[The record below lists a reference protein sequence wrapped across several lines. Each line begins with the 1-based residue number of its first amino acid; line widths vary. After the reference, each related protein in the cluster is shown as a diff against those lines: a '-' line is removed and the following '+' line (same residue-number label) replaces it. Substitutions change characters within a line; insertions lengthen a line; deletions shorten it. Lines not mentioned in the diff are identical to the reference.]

1 MKKTLL
7 LLVLLTSFVNAQVV
21 YETVPSLNLSEPRQ
35 VKIQLPRNY
44 ESNKDKDYPVIVVLD
59 ADYLFEPVAG
69 NVDYYS
75 YWEDMPQAIVVGIM
89 QPDRMADTQ
98 YDETNFLPVGEGK
111 LFFDF
116 IGSELFPWLSKKYRL
131 APFNLIIGHD
141 ATAGFANYFLMKN
154 PPLFN
159 AYVSLSPDL
168 APQMSERLTD
178 ILQHTE
184 NKIFYYQATGSQ
196 DIAPLRDATL
206 ALNTSLENIENSN
219 INYYFDNFEEATH
232 YTLVGRGI
240 PSALEQIFSIYRPI
254 TKKEFEEQVLNA
266 ESPYAYLIEKY
277 EIIENL
283 FGMNDRIRINDFI
296 AIAAALEKKSD
307 WEGFEDLGKLA
318 RKEYPETVLGSYYL
332 GKSYE
337 GKGDTKKAMRTYES
351 ALVLKSAGD
360 IDKDVLMARAQ
371 RIKDDFGY

>member
-7 LLVLLTSFVNAQVV
+7 LLVLFTSFLDAQVI
-21 YETVPSLNLSEPRQ
+21 YETVPSLNFTEPRQ

-98 YDETNFLPVGEGK
+98 YDETNFLPVGQGK

-178 ILQHTE
+178 ILQRTE

-196 DIAPLRDATL
+196 DITPLRDATL
-206 ALNTSLENIENSN
+206 ALNTSLENIENTN

>member
-7 LLVLLTSFVNAQVV
+7 LLVLFTNFLDAQVI
-21 YETVPSLNLSEPRQ
+21 YETVPSLNFTEPRQ

-89 QPDRMADTQ
+89 QPDRMADSQ
-98 YDETNFLPVGEGK
+98 YDETNFLPVGQGK

-178 ILQHTE
+178 ILQRTD

-196 DIAPLRDATL
+196 DITPLRDATL
-206 ALNTSLENIENSN
+206 ALNTSLENIENTN
-219 INYYFDNFEEATH
+219 INYYFDNLEEAAH

-254 TKKEFEEQVLNA
+254 TKKEFEDQVLNA

>member
-7 LLVLLTSFVNAQVV
+7 LFLLFTSFLDAQVI
-21 YETVPSLNLSEPRQ
+21 YETVPSLNFSEPRQ

-44 ESNKDKDYPVIVVLD
+44 ESNKDKDYPVIVILD

-69 NVDYYS
+69 NIDYYS

-98 YDETNFLPVGEGK
+98 YDETNFLPVGQGK

-116 IGSELFPWLSKKYRL
+116 IGNELFPWLSKKYRL

-178 ILQHTE
+178 ILQRTD

-196 DIAPLRDATL
+196 DITPLRDATL
-206 ALNTSLENIENSN
+206 ALNTSLENIENTN
-219 INYYFDNFEEATH
+219 INYYFDDFEEATH

-254 TKKEFEEQVLNA
+254 TKKEFEDQVLNA

>member
-7 LLVLLTSFVNAQVV
+7 LLVLFTNFLDAQVI
-21 YETVPSLNLSEPRQ
+21 YETVPSLNFTEPRQ

-178 ILQHTE
+178 ILQRTD

-196 DIAPLRDATL
+196 DITPLRDATL
-206 ALNTSLENIENSN
+206 ALNTSLENIENTN
-219 INYYFDNFEEATH
+219 INYYFDNLEEATH

>member
-7 LLVLLTSFVNAQVV
+7 LCLLFTSFLDAQVI
-21 YETVPSLNLSEPRQ
+21 YETVPSLNFGEPRQ

-44 ESNKDKDYPVIVVLD
+44 ESNKNKDYPVIVVLD

-89 QPDRMADTQ
+89 QPDRMADSQ
-98 YDETNFLPVGEGK
+98 YDETNFLPVGQGK

-116 IGSELFPWLSKKYRL
+116 IGNELFPWLSKKYRL
-131 APFNLIIGHD
+131 APFNLIIGHH

-178 ILQHTE
+178 ILQRTD

-196 DIAPLRDATL
+196 DITPLRDATL
-206 ALNTSLENIENSN
+206 ALNTSLENIENTN
-219 INYYFDNFEEATH
+219 INYYFDDFEEATH

-254 TKKEFEEQVLNA
+254 TKKEFEDQVLNA

>member
-7 LLVLLTSFVNAQVV
+7 LFLLFTSFLDAQVI
-21 YETVPSLNLSEPRQ
+21 YETVPSLNFSEPRQ

-44 ESNKDKDYPVIVVLD
+44 ESNKNKDYPVIVVLD

-98 YDETNFLPVGEGK
+98 YDETNFLPVGQGK

-116 IGSELFPWLSKKYRL
+116 IGNELFPWLSKKYRL

-178 ILQHTE
+178 NLQRTD

-196 DIAPLRDATL
+196 DITPLRDATL
-206 ALNTSLENIENSN
+206 ALNTSLENIENTN
-219 INYYFDNFEEATH
+219 IKYYFDDFEEATH

-254 TKKEFEEQVLNA
+254 TKKEFEDQVLNA

>member
-7 LLVLLTSFVNAQVV
+7 LCLLFTSFLDAQVI
-21 YETVPSLNLSEPRQ
+21 YETVPSLNFGEPRQ

-44 ESNKDKDYPVIVVLD
+44 ESNKNKDYPVIVVLD

-89 QPDRMADTQ
+89 QPDRMADSQ
-98 YDETNFLPVGEGK
+98 YDETNFLPVGQGK

-116 IGSELFPWLSKKYRL
+116 IGNELFPWLSKKYRL
-131 APFNLIIGHD
+131 TPFNLIIGHD

-178 ILQHTE
+178 ILQRTD

-196 DIAPLRDATL
+196 DITPLRDATL
-206 ALNTSLENIENSN
+206 ALNTSLENIENTN
-219 INYYFDNFEEATH
+219 INYYFDDFEEATH

-254 TKKEFEEQVLNA
+254 TKKEFEDQVLNA

>member
-7 LLVLLTSFVNAQVV
+7 LLVLFTSFVNAQVI
-21 YETVPSLNLSEPRQ
+21 YETVPSLNFNEPRQ
-35 VKIQLPRNY
+35 LKIQLPRNY
-44 ESNKDKDYPVIVVLD
+44 DSNKDKDYPVIVVLD

-98 YDETNFLPVGEGK
+98 YDETNFLPVGQGK

-159 AYVSLSPDL
+159 AYISLSPDL

-178 ILQHTE
+178 ILQRTE

-196 DIAPLRDATL
+196 DITPLRDATL

-307 WEGFEDLGKLA
+307 WESFEDLGKLA

-351 ALVLKSAGD
+351 ALVLKNAGD

>member
-7 LLVLLTSFVNAQVV
+7 LFLLFTSFLDAQVI

-116 IGSELFPWLSKKYRL
+116 IGNELFPWLSKKYRL

-196 DIAPLRDATL
+196 DITPLRDATL
-206 ALNTSLENIENSN
+206 ALNTSLENIENTN

-254 TKKEFEEQVLNA
+254 TKKEFEEQVLNS

>member
-7 LLVLLTSFVNAQVV
+7 LCLLFTSFLDAQVI
-21 YETVPSLNLSEPRQ
+21 YETVPSLNFGEPRQ

-44 ESNKDKDYPVIVVLD
+44 ESNKNKDYPVIVVLD

-89 QPDRMADTQ
+89 QPDRMADSQ
-98 YDETNFLPVGEGK
+98 YDETNFLPVGQGK

-116 IGSELFPWLSKKYRL
+116 IGNELFPWLSKKYRL

-178 ILQHTE
+178 NLQRTD

-196 DIAPLRDATL
+196 DITPLRDATL
-206 ALNTSLENIENSN
+206 ALNTSLENIENTN
-219 INYYFDNFEEATH
+219 IKYYFDDFEEATH

-254 TKKEFEEQVLNA
+254 TKKEFEDQVLNA

>member
-7 LLVLLTSFVNAQVV
+7 LLVLFTSFLDAQVI

-44 ESNKDKDYPVIVVLD
+44 DSNKDKDYPVIVVLD

-98 YDETNFLPVGEGK
+98 YDETNFLPVGQGK

-178 ILQHTE
+178 ILQRTD

-196 DIAPLRDATL
+196 DITPLRNATL
-206 ALNTSLENIENSN
+206 ALNTSVENIENSN

-254 TKKEFEEQVLNA
+254 TKKEFEEQVLIA

>member
-7 LLVLLTSFVNAQVV
+7 LFLLFTSFLDAQVI
-21 YETVPSLNLSEPRQ
+21 YETVPSLNFSEPRQ

-98 YDETNFLPVGEGK
+98 YDETNFLPVGQGK

-141 ATAGFANYFLMKN
+141 ATAGFANFFLMKN

-178 ILQHTE
+178 ILQRTE

-206 ALNTSLENIENSN
+206 ALNTSLENIENTN
-219 INYYFDNFEEATH
+219 IKYYFDNFEEATH

>member
-7 LLVLLTSFVNAQVV
+7 LLVLFTNFLDAQVI
-21 YETVPSLNLSEPRQ
+21 YETVPSLNFTEPRQ

-131 APFNLIIGHD
+131 TPFNLIIGHD

-178 ILQHTE
+178 ILQRTD

-196 DIAPLRDATL
+196 DITPLRDATL
-206 ALNTSLENIENSN
+206 ALNTSLENIENTN
-219 INYYFDNFEEATH
+219 INYYFDNLEEATH

>member
-7 LLVLLTSFVNAQVV
+7 LLVLFTSFLDAQVI

-44 ESNKDKDYPVIVVLD
+44 DSNKDKDYPVIVVLD

-98 YDETNFLPVGEGK
+98 YDETNFLPVGQGK

-168 APQMSERLTD
+168 APQMSERLTN
-178 ILQHTE
+178 ILQRTE

-196 DIAPLRDATL
+196 DITPLRDATL

>member
-7 LLVLLTSFVNAQVV
+7 LLVLFTSFLDAQVI
-21 YETVPSLNLSEPRQ
+21 YETVPSLNLSETRQ

-116 IGSELFPWLSKKYRL
+116 IGNELFPWLSKKYRL

-178 ILQHTE
+178 ILQRTE

-196 DIAPLRDATL
+196 DITPLRDATL
-206 ALNTSLENIENSN
+206 ALNTSLENIENTN

-232 YTLVGRGI
+232 YTLAGRGI

-266 ESPYAYLIEKY
+266 ESPYAYLTEKY

-307 WEGFEDLGKLA
+307 WEGLEDLGKLA

>member
-116 IGSELFPWLSKKYRL
+116 IGNELFPWLSKKYRL

-178 ILQHTE
+178 ILQRTD

-196 DIAPLRDATL
+196 DITPLRDATL
-206 ALNTSLENIENSN
+206 ALNTSLENIENTN

-307 WEGFEDLGKLA
+307 WALEVGI
-318 RKEYPETVLGSYYL
+318 
-332 GKSYE
+332 
-337 GKGDTKKAMRTYES
+337 KKQRCFG
-351 ALVLKSAGD
+351 VD
-360 IDKDVLMARAQ
+360 ILRLTCS
-371 RIKDDFGY
+371 

>member
-7 LLVLLTSFVNAQVV
+7 LLILFTSFVNAQVI
-21 YETVPSLNLSEPRQ
+21 YETVPSLNFSEPRQ

-98 YDETNFLPVGEGK
+98 YDETNFLPVGQGK

-168 APQMSERLTD
+168 APQMSERLTE
-178 ILQHTE
+178 ILQRTE

-196 DIAPLRDATL
+196 DITPLRNATL

-232 YTLVGRGI
+232 YTLAGRGI

-254 TKKEFEEQVLNA
+254 TKKEFEEQVLNS

>member
-98 YDETNFLPVGEGK
+98 YDETSFLPVGEGK